1 MLDLCSQC
9 FAYSLVLPAVM
20 FASSFLAYRK
30 HSTRPST
37 HAASLSLMM
46 IAPPPIAC
54 RAGKTAAPWA
64 PEMEAEATA
73 FYLSNYID
81 CFSTPD
87 VDLALA
93 QIPQVITVAD
103 LFSLSCV
110 CCFVLW
116 SVAVHGACMQPGCV
130 TSAFMDCQ
138 GYQTSRCQ

>member
-1 MLDLCSQC
+1 
-9 FAYSLVLPAVM
+9 M

-37 HAASLSLMM
+37 DAASLSLMM
-46 IAPPPIAC
+46 IAPPPIVC

-103 LFSLSCV
+103 CVISFSSV
-110 CCFVLW
+110 CCCVLW
-116 SVAVHGACMQPGCV
+116 LVAVHGACMQPGCV
-130 TSAFMDCQ
+130 TSALMGC
-138 GYQTSRCQ
+138 